1 MALFIENKYT
11 RWYFNIVNSR
21 PSRTKDYGCF
31 ELHHIIPRS
40 LGGVNQKDNT
50 ILLTPKEHFIAH
62 WLLTKMC
69 IELEHKQKML
79 FALTCLRMNKSGHR
93 IFTAGEYEILRR
105 AHYES
110 IKGVNHPSYGKP
122 KSPETKAKMR
132 AAAIGRK
139 ASDETRAK
147 FSETHKGASNPM
159 SKTWTLIDPNGAE
172 HTITGKFQTFCDEH
186 QILASA
192 LRWYRGK
199 PVPPVATNTLGGF
212 RSKSELSEL
221 KRQNTSGWCLY

>member
-1 MALFIENKYT
+1 MTIYLYVKTHNKTGLKYLGFT
-11 RWYFNIVNSR
+11 RSSDPFSYKGSGKYWKAHIKKHGYDIS
-21 PSRTKDYGCF
+21 TK
-31 ELHHIIPRS
+31 
-40 LGGVNQKDNT
+40 
-50 ILLTPKEHFIAH
+50 ILLSTTDIAEVKA
-62 WLLTKMC
+62 TG
-69 IELEHKQKML
+69 L
-79 FALTCLRMNKSGHR
+79 FFSKLWSVVESEEWANLVEESGDGITH
-93 IFTAGEYEILRR
+93 
-105 AHYES
+105 
-110 IKGVNHPSYGKP
+110 
-122 KSPETKAKMR
+122 SPETKAKMR